1 MRLLLDTVTF
11 IWAAKSPNRLSRR
24 ARSVMDTPALL
35 EISSISIAEI
45 AIKQVRNKLDFSSDD
60 VATTIEDLH
69 LRALP
74 YTANHAFSF
83 FQIPLHHTDP
93 FDRMLIAQALSEK
106 IPVVTCDEKFEMYR
120 GLKVIW

>member
-69 LRALP
+69 LRVLP

>member
-1 MRLLLDTVTF
+1 
-11 IWAAKSPNRLSRR
+11 
-24 ARSVMDTPALL
+24 L

-69 LRALP
+69 LRVLP